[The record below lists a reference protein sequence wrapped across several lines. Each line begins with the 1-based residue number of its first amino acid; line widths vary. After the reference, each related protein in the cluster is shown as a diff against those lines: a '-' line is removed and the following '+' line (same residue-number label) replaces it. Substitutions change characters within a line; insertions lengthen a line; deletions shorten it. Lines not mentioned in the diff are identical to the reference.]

1 MLGLGNSII
10 SGAALQQ
17 AFVPTSVSNLELW
30 LQNGV
35 NVGVALWGDQSGN
48 SNDIEQGVSG
58 NQASESNGGLD
69 FDGTDDFYT
78 LTSGIAVA
86 QRGSVNVFAV
96 VNLDDDT
103 TNTVVGTGTT
113 ADFFEM
119 QNATTL
125 RFHFD
130 NTASPEKIVYA
141 AGTFSSGSKMLIHV
155 EREGGAT
162 GPVNVQKNGSTVSR
176 VSTVG
181 DGADSGAFTIDRIGE
196 RNSDRNLNGELLEL
210 LIYKDDTGSNMAGS
224 DVVLVNNYLTS
235 KHGL

>member
-10 SGAALQQ
+10 SGAALQE
-17 AFVPTSVSNLELW
+17 FLPTSVSNLELW

-35 NVGVALWGDQSGN
+35 NVGVGLWGDQSGN
-48 SNDIEQGVSG
+48 SNDIEQGTGG

-78 LTSGIAVA
+78 LSSDIAVA
-86 QRGSVNVFAV
+86 IRGSVNVFAV
-96 VNLDDDT
+96 VNLDDDS

-113 ADFFEM
+113 QDFFEM

-155 EREGGAT
+155 ERESGAT
-162 GPVNVQKNGSTVSR
+162 GTVNVQKNGSTVSP
-176 VSTVG
+176 VSFTG
-181 DGADSGAFTIDRIGE
+181 DGADSGAFTIDRIGC
-196 RNSDRNLNGELLEL
+196 RNNDRFLNGELLEL
-210 LIYKDDTGSNMAGS
+210 LIYTDDSGDMADS
-224 DVVLVNNYLTS
+224 DIVLVNDYLTS
-235 KHGL
+235 KQGL

>member
-10 SGAALQQ
+10 SGAALQE
-17 AFVPTSVSNLELW
+17 FLPTSVSNLELW

-35 NVGVALWGDQSGN
+35 NVGVGLWGDQSGN
-48 SNDIEQGVSG
+48 SNDIEQGTGG

-78 LTSGIAVA
+78 LSSDIAVA
-86 QRGSVNVFAV
+86 IRGSVNVFAV
-96 VNLDDDT
+96 VNLDDDS

-113 ADFFEM
+113 QDFFEM

-155 EREGGAT
+155 ERESGAT
-162 GPVNVQKNGSTVSR
+162 VSPVSFT
-176 VSTVG
+176 G
-181 DGADSGAFTIDRIGE
+181 DGADSGAFTIDRIGC
-196 RNSDRNLNGELLEL
+196 RNNDRFLNGELLEL
-210 LIYKDDTGSNMAGS
+210 LIYTDDSGDMADS
-224 DVVLVNNYLTS
+224 DIVLVNDYLTS